1 MSNGSLRLAF
11 LPSTNLAP
19 LAQYLLQMQGGMKDR
34 KSIATVFT
42 WCHSKMVQPL
52 IRSPYASTTPQL
64 IYSNLDH

>member
-42 WCHSKMVQPL
+42 WCHSKNGTAIDQVSLCKHDPS
-52 IRSPYASTTPQL
+52 I
-64 IYSNLDH
+64 NLFQS